1 MSYSKWNIVVKD
13 VSKLDKPGKF
23 LFKTTVGDVTS
34 TRAETVPNKK
44 IYSKQEGSPITGL
57 GYILNPKGNIVEVT
71 LFAEFEEEEQEM
83 VLGMAGDMFID
94 SLRKYAEY
102 LESGGKPDK
111 YNKKKA

>member
-1 MSYSKWNIVVKD
+1 MSKTDS
-13 VSKLDKPGKF
+13 PGKF
-23 LFKTTVGDVTS
+23 LFKTTVGDVIS
-34 TRAETVPNKK
+34 TRAETIPNKK

-57 GYILNPKGNIVEVT
+57 GYTLNPKGKMVEVT
-71 LFAEFEEEEQEM
+71 LFAEFDEPEQEM

-94 SLRKYAEY
+94 SLKKYAEF